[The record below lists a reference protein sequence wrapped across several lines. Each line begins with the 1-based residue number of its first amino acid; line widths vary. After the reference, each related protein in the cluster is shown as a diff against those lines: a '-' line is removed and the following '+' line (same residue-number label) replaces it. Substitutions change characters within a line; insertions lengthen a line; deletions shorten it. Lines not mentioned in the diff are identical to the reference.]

1 MAKHQPSQYCYHFL
15 NKSQVVL
22 EDAKTSEKPS
32 ITPSPES
39 PTLTAQEIDKKLQE
53 RSVTH
58 FCQQIL
64 FSKNLKNAK
73 SCSILTNL

>member
-32 ITPSPES
+32 ITPSSES

-53 RSVTH
+53 RSVICDAFLSTNT
-58 FCQQIL
+58 F
-64 FSKNLKNAK
+64 FKKSKKCKVL
-73 SCSILTNL
+73 

>member
-32 ITPSPES
+32 ITPSSES

-64 FSKNLKNAK
+64 FLKN
-73 SCSILTNL
+73 